1 MKEFDFTKIQAAGND
16 FICVDGGRIEI
27 GVFSKENIVNLCDRR
42 LGIGADGL
50 IYLSLNEE
58 KHPAMAYF
66 NADGSRG
73 EMCGNG
79 LRAAVLFAF
88 KIGLLQTGIEQIVAA
103 DDGPH
108 RVMLKNPEEIQVEM
122 FLWPD
127 NSKIPL
133 ENLELPRGSSALGFL
148 NTGVPHLVLEIYAEI
163 TKGDL
168 LKWGKRLRYDAAFQP
183 QGTNVNFLRIIS
195 DNKVFV
201 RTYERGVEDETLSCG
216 SGVTA
221 SALMYWQKFGKDLE
235 NLDVQTPGGS
245 LTVSRLNGN
254 LFLKGPARMVY
265 EGRFTDN
272 KSIDNIIS
280 GDQK

>member
-1 MKEFDFTKIQAAGND
+1 MDEFNFTKIEAAGND
-16 FICVDGGRIEI
+16 FICIDGNQVIFDIFSTEKIVQLCGR
-27 GVFSKENIVNLCDRR
+27 C

-50 IYLSLNEE
+50 IYLSRDADKN
-58 KHPAMAYF
+58 PVMAYF

-79 LRAAVLFAF
+79 LRAATLFAF
-88 KIGLLQTGIEQIVAA
+88 KIGLLQAGRDQKVAA
-103 DDGPH
+103 DDGLH
-108 RVMLKNPEEIQVEM
+108 QVLLKNPREIQVEM

-127 NSKIPL
+127 NSEISLDGLDVP
-133 ENLELPRGSSALGFL
+133 NGSKPLGFL

-163 TKGDL
+163 SEGEVFN
-168 LKWGKRLRYDAAFQP
+168 WGKKLRNDAAFQP

-195 DNKVFV
+195 SNKIFV

-221 SALMYWQKFGKDLE
+221 SAIMYWQKYGKD
-235 NLDVQTPGGS
+235 NGILDVQTPGGS
-245 LTVSRLNGN
+245 LSVSRKDGKM
-254 LFLKGPARMVY
+254 FLKGPARMVY
-265 EGRFTDN
+265 EGKFINN
-272 KSIDNIIS
+272 KSIDKIIS